1 VLDIISAHVVGL
13 GARIGQLLAQLRVVD
28 QIGDCIQAVRPIGII
43 STGNGAATS
52 IHPARIVAASGSATA
67 QLLRESS
74 GTTLAAA
81 RTLAAVGLGLAI
93 TRLAALSPTLSTGL
107 TASTAVALASTL
119 ALVIRA
125 IGGLIG
131 VERLVNRIDI
141 LS

>member
-1 VLDIISAHVVGL
+1 
-13 GARIGQLLAQLRVVD
+13 
-28 QIGDCIQAVRPIGII
+28 
-43 STGNGAATS
+43 
-52 IHPARIVAASGSATA
+52 
-67 QLLRESS
+67 LLRESS

-93 TRLAALSPTLSTGL
+93 TRLAALSPTLSTGS

-131 VERLVNRIDI
+131 VERLVNRIVI

>member
-1 VLDIISAHVVGL
+1 
-13 GARIGQLLAQLRVVD
+13 
-28 QIGDCIQAVRPIGII
+28 
-43 STGNGAATS
+43 
-52 IHPARIVAASGSATA
+52 
-67 QLLRESS
+67 LLRESS

-93 TRLAALSPTLSTGL
+93 TRLAALSLTLSTGS

-131 VERLVNRIDI
+131 VERLVNRIVI